1 METYVSVERRQVGRS
16 DDMGQRRPSA
26 GQPFR
31 LGQWPPVFSPSVD
44 NLVAQLTRLPGI
56 GSRTAQRL
64 AFHIL
69 QRPKDEVLALA
80 TALAEVKER
89 VRFCRECGNLTE
101 EELCGICTD
110 ARRDRTVVCV
120 VEQPVDLV
128 SLERTHEFRGLYH
141 VLGGALS
148 PLDGV
153 EPGDLRI
160 DELLRRVEANGVTE
174 VVLATNPNMT
184 GEATAAY
191 LADRL
196 RGRVRVTRLA
206 SGLPVGGDLEYADEV
221 TLGRALAGR
230 REM

>member
-1 METYVSVERRQVGRS
+1 VS
-16 DDMGQRRPSA
+16 A
-26 GQPFR
+26 
-31 LGQWPPVFSPSVD
+31 VFSPAVD
-44 NLVAQLTRLPGI
+44 NLVAQLTRLPGV
-56 GSRTAQRL
+56 GQRTAQRL
-64 AFHIL
+64 AFHL
-69 QRPKDEVLALA
+69 LRTPKEEALALA
-80 TALAEVKER
+80 SAIEEVKER

-101 EELCGICTD
+101 EEVCAICTD
-110 ARRDRTVVCV
+110 ARRDHTLICV
-120 VEQPVDLV
+120 VEQPADLISV
-128 SLERTHEFRGLYH
+128 ERTAEYRGLYH

-148 PLDGV
+148 PIDGV
-153 EPGDLRI
+153 EPADLRI
-160 DELLRRVEANGVTE
+160 DELLRRVERNGVEE

-184 GEATAAY
+184 GEATAAF

>member
-1 METYVSVERRQVGRS
+1 MSIVVSPAVQ
-16 DDMGQRRPSA
+16 
-26 GQPFR
+26 
-31 LGQWPPVFSPSVD
+31 
-44 NLVAQLTRLPGI
+44 NLVAQLTRLPGV
-56 GSRTAQRL
+56 GQRTAQRL
-64 AFHIL
+64 AFHL
-69 QRPKDEVLALA
+69 LRTPKEEALALA
-80 TALAEVKER
+80 EAIVEVKER

-101 EELCGICTD
+101 DEVCAICLD
-110 ARRDRTVVCV
+110 ARRDHSVICV
-120 VEQPVDLV
+120 VEQPVDLISV
-128 SLERTHEFRGLYH
+128 ERTAEFRGLYH

-148 PLDGV
+148 PIDGV
-153 EPGDLRI
+153 EPSDLRI
-160 DELLRRVEANGVTE
+160 DELIQRVERNGVEE
-174 VVLATNPNMT
+174 VVVATNPNMT